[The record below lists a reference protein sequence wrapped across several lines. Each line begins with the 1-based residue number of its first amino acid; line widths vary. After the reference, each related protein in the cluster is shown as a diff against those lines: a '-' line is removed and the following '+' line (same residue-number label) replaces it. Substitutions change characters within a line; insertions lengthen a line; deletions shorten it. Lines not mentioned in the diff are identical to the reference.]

1 MRHNGLRWRAG
12 GFSAWFF
19 KTILVNGPSALRC
32 CRRKRSPGRGRSG
45 RRQLPYTCWCFRF
58 ADNLG
63 RLVFVFFYP
72 FCRMTDFAHFRQS
85 GILLEQRRDFGFV
98 PEQQKT
104 DVGVFPGGDVHP
116 LNDDSRGIISPHRI
130 NRYNQIIRQNCAPSS
145 SMTVLVYSAAFLA
158 TTSRLSY

>member
-1 MRHNGLRWRAG
+1 MRHNGYDGGAVDFLHGFQNHFGNGHQRSGVAG
-12 GFSAWFF
+12 GNDRLGAAGADG
-19 KTILVNGPSALRC
+19 VNCHIHAGVAV
-32 CRRKRSPGRGRSG
+32 
-45 RRQLPYTCWCFRF
+45 

-63 RLVFVFFYP
+63 RLVFVFYP